1 MQLKLLNKITKKEIE
16 LNDIEDTQISNF
28 FHNFKIV
35 LPEDADDG
43 EYEYELSQDEKVIAR
58 GLAIIGDFNPERK
71 TFNNSTKTYK
81 TYGE

>member
-1 MQLKLLNKITKKEIE
+1 MVLKLLNKITKKELE
-16 LNDIEDTQISNF
+16 LSDIEDTQISNSF
-28 FHNFKIV
+28 FNFKIT
-35 LPEDADDG
+35 LPEDAVDG
-43 EYEYELSQDEKVIAR
+43 VYEYELSQEDEVIAR